1 MPDYSVT
8 DNQPIIKGSIFYVV
22 RNDEKELHPQGRPMI
37 VVSSILV
44 NDTDICVNMISMVE
58 TEFADLPTHVNVKFS
73 GKDCIA
79 VCERI
84 HRIPKKC
91 LIKQAGKVSDTELGE
106 INKRLNLVLELTG
119 DLKPTSD
126 FVKNYEKEYKKSVRK
141 EEERINNQIADVINR
156 ESQKIRDE
164 YQRKL
169 DESNRNIE
177 NLQELNDLAK
187 NELASMEEQCNQVQ
201 EENDKL
207 REKISKENNFE
218 EEKDAMI
225 AALKNEIDHLR
236 KSTAG
241 NIANNPDLVSLREEL
256 DAALM
261 EKDMYKQKYFELK
274 RKSN

>member
-1 MPDYSVT
+1 MLSLVT
-8 DNQPIIKGSIFYVV
+8 DDQPITKGSMFYVV

-58 TEFADLPTHVNVKFS
+58 TEFADLPTHVNVRFL

-91 LIKQAGKVSDTELGE
+91 LTKYAGKVSDAELGE

-126 FVKNYEKEYKKSVRK
+126 FVKNYEKEYKKSVRR
-141 EEERINNQIADVINR
+141 EEERINSQIADVINR

-169 DESNRNIE
+169 DESNRNVE
-177 NLQELNDLAK
+177 NLQELNALAK
-187 NELASMEEQCNQVQ
+187 DELASMEEQCNQAL

-207 REKISKENNFE
+207 REKIKKENDS
-218 EEKDAMI
+218 EKDTVI
-225 AALKNEIDHLR
+225 ETLKNELDQMR
-236 KSTAG
+236 KSVA
-241 NIANNPDLVSLREEL
+241 ANVPSNPDSVLLKEEL

-261 EKDMYKQKYFELK
+261 EKEMYKQKYFELK
-274 RKSN
+274 RRSN